1 MSPSRQQH
9 TAQLL
14 RLLGHPVRLHI
25 ALLLHQL
32 PQTVSA
38 LETQLNIRQPS
49 LSQHLAA
56 LRAAGLVYASRD
68 AKSVTY
74 ALSEGLSSRLVAALS
89 ALVSQEALN
98 PSALQPRQSEA
109 LAYSPRQ
116 GDELVFATL
125 RSPNET

>member
-1 MSPSRQQH
+1 M
-9 TAQLL
+9 L
-14 RLLGHPVRLHI
+14 
-25 ALLLHQL
+25 
-32 PQTVSA
+32 
-38 LETQLNIRQPS
+38 LNIRQPS

-89 ALVSQEALN
+89 ALVSEEALN
-98 PSALQPRQSEA
+98 PSALQPRQSEE